1 MKQTYLVMIKADD
14 NKVLVK
20 DDNYCTSVL
29 LKENES
35 PNDWNEISYEEYEK
49 IIELQKKQAFKE

>member
-20 DDNYCTSVL
+20 DNNYCTSVL

-35 PNDWNEISYEEYEK
+35 PDDWNEISYEEYEK
-49 IIELQKKQAFKE
+49 IIESQKKQDSKE

>member
-20 DDNYCTSVL
+20 DNNYCTSVL

-35 PNDWNEISYEEYEK
+35 PDDWNEISYEEYEK
-49 IIELQKKQAFKE
+49 IIELQKKQASKE

>member
-20 DDNYCTSVL
+20 DNNYCTSVL

-35 PNDWNEISYEEYEK
+35 PDDWNEISYEEYEK
-49 IIELQKKQAFKE
+49 IIESQKKQASKE

>member
-20 DDNYCTSVL
+20 DNNYCTSVL

-35 PNDWNEISYEEYEK
+35 PDDWNEISYEEYEK
-49 IIELQKKQAFKE
+49 IIELQKKQDFKE

>member
-49 IIELQKKQAFKE
+49 IIESQKKQDSKE

>member
-20 DDNYCTSVL
+20 DNNYCTSVL

-35 PNDWNEISYEEYEK
+35 PDDWNEISYEEYEK

>member
-35 PNDWNEISYEEYEK
+35 PDDWNEISYEEYEK

>member
-20 DDNYCTSVL
+20 DNNYCTSVL

-35 PNDWNEISYEEYEK
+35 PDDWNEISYEEYEK
-49 IIELQKKQAFKE
+49 IIEFQKKQASKE

>member
-35 PNDWNEISYEEYEK
+35 PDDWNEISYEEYEK
-49 IIELQKKQAFKE
+49 IIEFQKKQASKE

>member
-20 DDNYCTSVL
+20 DNNYCTSVL

-35 PNDWNEISYEEYEK
+35 PDDWNEISYEEYEK
-49 IIELQKKQAFKE
+49 IIEFQKKQTSKE